1 MEEVAV
7 KEGWWSLEGL
17 KIGVL
22 PSPHLHC
29 EQMWQGLPRLRR
41 QQRADGVQAARAAD
55 EGDGEG
61 GPATLRARPKG
72 EAHCGVLLALPR
84 HGSAC
89 TESWGEGGGSRRR
102 ASNGRRLEER
112 CREQG

>member
-29 EQMWQGLPRLRR
+29 EQMWQGLARLRR

-61 GPATLRARPKG
+61 GPAALP
-72 EAHCGVLLALPR
+72 LLARVRGPV
-84 HGSAC
+84 
-89 TESWGEGGGSRRR
+89 
-102 ASNGRRLEER
+102 GRGPARLAMLKAR
-112 CREQG
+112 GV